1 MGTTGVMS
9 GLRLSGGG
17 FGHYRR
23 DEWVKE
29 GGFGHYRRDE
39 WVKVV
44 RRIWALQA

>member
-1 MGTTGVMS
+1 MS
-9 GLRLSGGG
+9 GLRLSGG

>member
-1 MGTTGVMS
+1 MGTTGVMSGLRKVDLGTTGVMS

-23 DEWVKE
+23 DEWVK
-29 GGFGHYRRDE
+29 
-39 WVKVV
+39 VV

>member
-9 GLRLSGGG
+9 GLRLS
-17 FGHYRR
+17 
-23 DEWVKE
+23 